1 MLLSNFAIYGKKN
14 STFIKNQELL
24 NDQFKINKIINKFL
38 LTGEN
43 FIPELQLKQP
53 GFTYGLYGLTYFMG
67 HLVNIVKEFKNL
79 EKHVIYT
86 VYREMNQTK
95 LVFLMMLHIL
105 IVKIQQRKLFK
116 TTF

>member
-1 MLLSNFAIYGKKN
+1 MLLSNFAIFGKKN

-38 LTGEN
+38 LSGEN

>member
-1 MLLSNFAIYGKKN
+1 MLLSNFAIFGKKN

-38 LTGEN
+38 LTGGN

>member
-1 MLLSNFAIYGKKN
+1 M
-14 STFIKNQELL
+14 
-24 NDQFKINKIINKFL
+24 
-38 LTGEN
+38 TGEN

-86 VYREMNQTK
+86 VYREMN
-95 LVFLMMLHIL
+95 
-105 IVKIQQRKLFK
+105 
-116 TTF
+116 